1 MAAEAAGDEA
11 APPPKR
17 VLTFL
22 DLPAETQQEILSH
35 CSQSD
40 LICCALVSR
49 HFHELASAQLY
60 RSFNILFPDD
70 DDIRFES
77 PIDGLAGGLDTFTT
91 SEYNYAKHLR
101 ELSMDT
107 VSTGVKAEHAYKPY
121 LYSASCGKFLNTLLY
136 LTLKKAKSLEAFR
149 WNIRVELSRPV
160 YRELHKIKTLTKF
173 HIRMQAG
180 ETYYIT
186 PPPLPLTLDD
196 LPPVPTHWAD
206 IPPPPPPPVFSA
218 PLTGNV
224 TSVPVLSASPPS
236 LLPISKQPPKSK
248 TGKRGLTAQ
257 EPPTLSGFKKLKSLS
272 VLDIDNLDLVTELKT
287 CVRNSSSTLTELH
300 LSLSESLA
308 SQARRPPPD
317 SDPDDSDVD
326 DEFQVVPASQSTSFD
341 ATGPAKTFRSQEERK
356 LQEAI
361 LGRIFD
367 VEPFITKK
375 APLHQSP
382 RDAACSQED
391 NQEADDNGT
400 SEDPREEFVSSIRSV
415 SSRLM
420 SHINGSRD
428 FSTAQQDILDVIE
441 KAARKYVDSC
451 DLPSQGLDGPSGSGS
466 GTPKEDEGQQS
477 DKGDRSNSESK
488 TTRSLADRTKGKSSS
503 DDVSPDDIEIE
514 HLDTVE
520 DLDEELDDQQAKE
533 SDTKQP
539 DTKQPDT
546 KQPEPQTTTAPS
558 ETLASGSSSAAPAMT
573 LMSGLGRVYANL
585 EAQRANYETFLSNL
599 LRCRDD
605 TDALVQKIKALR
617 AEGSGV
623 DLGQVKDAEDQL
635 KELGQCV
642 MDIRREI
649 KMTEAEI
656 QDVENQL
663 PGKPQD
669 DNTEASRRSMDEYI
683 RDTRGIALETLGI
696 YLVPVK
702 ASVLSRAIDL
712 RCLKSLTLLNVGNQG
727 PIWTLLSKENKVRP
741 LALRSVFT
749 DNVSTAFLNC
759 MSQLD
764 ELHDLFML
772 ERSHKYKPESFAT
785 RTTVTIDQIRRLVLK
800 RHISTLKR
808 LMIKDESNS
817 SGWDANQKAM
827 ILICNRGVQLEELAL
842 SMNIHAVHAFMQ
854 YFAGLINL
862 RAINI
867 LRFRNNDTCIWVMRE
882 ILNFIVDNLSHHPEL
897 KLEWIAMEDDRLDR
911 VIRPSETPEEGV
923 KRRDK
928 GKEKATV
935 NPHHNSSALPVLPSW
950 GSDSESDEDDDDA
963 SNCGKRLRLKTVGV
977 LQFYEVWGVKIFD
990 KEIRTGRL

>member
-1 MAAEAAGDEA
+1 MVAEAAGDEA
-11 APPPKR
+11 ATPPR
-17 VLTFL
+17 TALTFL

-49 HFHELASAQLY
+49 HFHDLASAQLY

-70 DDIRFES
+70 DDVRFES

-107 VSTGVKAEHAYKPY
+107 VSTGIKAEHAYKPY

-136 LTLKKAKSLEAFR
+136 LTLKKAKSLETFR

-160 YRELHKIKTLTKF
+160 YRELHKIRTLTKF

-180 ETYYIT
+180 ETYYMT
-186 PPPLPLTLDD
+186 PPPLPLVIDEP
-196 LPPVPTHWAD
+196 PPVTAHYYD

-218 PLTGNV
+218 PLAGVN
-224 TSVPVLSASPPS
+224 SGPVLSASPPS
-236 LLPISKQPPKSK
+236 MLPLSKQFSKSK
-248 TGKRGLTAQ
+248 IGKRGSEAQ
-257 EPPTLSGFKKLKSLS
+257 EPPTLSGFKRLKSLS
-272 VLDIDNLDLVTELKT
+272 VLDIDSLESVTELKA
-287 CVRNSSSTLTELH
+287 CVRNSASTLTELH
-300 LSLSESLA
+300 LSLSESMAL
-308 SQARRPPPD
+308 QARRPPPD

-326 DEFQVVPASQSTSFD
+326 DEFQVVPASQSTNFD

-367 VEPFITKK
+367 VESSITKK
-375 APLHQSP
+375 PALHHSP
-382 RDAACSQED
+382 RDVASSQPEG
-391 NQEADDNGT
+391 QESENNGN
-400 SEDPREEFVSSIRSV
+400 SADPRDEFVSSIKSV
-415 SSRLM
+415 SSKLM
-420 SHINGSRD
+420 SHVNGSRD
-428 FSTAQQDILDVIE
+428 FTSAQQDILDMIE
-441 KAARKYVDSC
+441 KAARKYAESC
-451 DLPSQGLDGPSGSGS
+451 EQPSQQPDGPSDSGS
-466 GTPKEDEGQQS
+466 TLPKDGEAQPQPVEKDASS
-477 DKGDRSNSESK
+477 DSETKPSVTLPDRSKNKASNGD
-488 TTRSLADRTKGKSSS
+488 L
-503 DDVSPDDIEIE
+503 SPDDIEIE

-520 DLDEELDDQQAKE
+520 DLDEESDEQQTKDSDD
-533 SDTKQP
+533 
-539 DTKQPDT
+539 
-546 KQPEPQTTTAPS
+546 KQPEPQPQETPEPASASKTPS
-558 ETLASGSSSAAPAMT
+558 KTPPPPISKSS
-573 LMSGLGRVYANL
+573 LKKLF
-585 EAQRANYETFLSNL
+585 EALDDQRSDYETFLSNL
-599 LRCRDD
+599 SHLQNDIVSLNQRITKLLANSDGVDIAEVMEAEGRMKRLKQCVLDVEREIRA
-605 TDALVQKIKALR
+605 TDAEVHKVQKELNEKPLANS
-617 AEGSGV
+617 AE
-623 DLGQVKDAEDQL
+623 LQK
-635 KELGQCV
+635 
-642 MDIRREI
+642 
-649 KMTEAEI
+649 
-656 QDVENQL
+656 
-663 PGKPQD
+663 
-669 DNTEASRRSMDEYI
+669 SMDDYI
-683 RDTRGIALETLGI
+683 RQTRGIALETLGI
-696 YLVPVK
+696 HLIPVK

-712 RCLKSLTLLNVGNQG
+712 RCIRNLTLLNVGNQS
-727 PIWTLLSKENKVRP
+727 PIWTMLSKENKIHP

-749 DNVSTAFLNC
+749 DNVSTAFLAC

-772 ERSHKYKPESFAT
+772 ERSPKFKPESFAP

-800 RHISTLKR
+800 KHMPTLKR

-817 SGWDANQKAM
+817 SVWDANQKAM
-827 ILICNRGVQLEELAL
+827 ILICNRGAQLEELAL

-854 YFAGLINL
+854 YFAGLVNL

-911 VIRPSETPEEGV
+911 VIRPSDTPEEAP

-928 GKEKATV
+928 GKEKLSMGL
-935 NPHHNSSALPVLPSW
+935 HHNDSALPVLPAW
-950 GSDSESDEDDDDA
+950 ASDSESDEDDDDA

-977 LQFYEVWGVKIFD
+977 LQFFEVWGVRIFD

>member
-1 MAAEAAGDEA
+1 MAAEAAGNEA
-11 APPPKR
+11 ATPPKR
-17 VLTFL
+17 SLTFL

-35 CSQSD
+35 CSQSE

-70 DDIRFES
+70 DDVRFES

-136 LTLKKAKSLEAFR
+136 LTLKKAKSLETFR

-173 HIRMQAG
+173 HIRLQAG

-186 PPPLPLTLDD
+186 PPPLPLTIDD
-196 LPPVPTHWAD
+196 LPPVSTHWQD
-206 IPPPPPPPVFSA
+206 LPPPPPGPPPGVFSA
-218 PLTGNV
+218 PLAGAMAPL
-224 TSVPVLSASPPS
+224 PVLSASPPS
-236 LLPISKQPPKSK
+236 LLPTSKHFSKSK
-248 TGKRGLTAQ
+248 ASKRDSTTQ

-272 VLDIDNLDLVTELKT
+272 VLDIDNLELVTELKT

-300 LSLSESLA
+300 LSLSDSLA
-308 SQARRPPPD
+308 LQARRPPPD

-326 DEFQVVPASQSTSFD
+326 DEFQVVPVSQSTSFD
-341 ATGPAKTFRSQEERK
+341 ASGPAKTFRSQEERK
-356 LQEAI
+356 LQEGI

-375 APLHQSP
+375 PALNQSP
-382 RDAACSQED
+382 REAATSQEEGQDAD
-391 NQEADDNGT
+391 NDS

-415 SSRLM
+415 STRLM
-420 SHINGSRD
+420 SHINGTRD

-451 DLPSQGLDGPSGSGS
+451 ELPSQQTDDPSGSTSSTAKDGDEQQNDGNGQPDTES
-466 GTPKEDEGQQS
+466 TETKNLVSRPKSKDPSDE
-477 DKGDRSNSESK
+477 
-488 TTRSLADRTKGKSSS
+488 
-503 DDVSPDDIEIE
+503 VSPDDIEIE
-514 HLDTVE
+514 HLDTVDDLEVDSEEQQPKEPE
-520 DLDEELDDQQAKE
+520 DKPAEAKALE
-533 SDTKQP
+533 T
-539 DTKQPDT
+539 
-546 KQPEPQTTTAPS
+546 PEA
-558 ETLASGSSSAAPAMT
+558 GCSSSADSKTTA
-573 LMSGLGRVYANL
+573 ANSNSSPIPGQSKVHTNL
-585 EAQRANYETFLSNL
+585 DAQRVNYESLLSNL
-599 LRCRDD
+599 QQLQDEN
-605 TDALVQKIKALR
+605 DAFIQKIKAIR
-617 AEGSGV
+617 VEGTST
-623 DLGQVKDAEDQL
+623 DLEQFKDSVTQL
-635 KELGQCV
+635 KELSQEAEN
-642 MDIRREI
+642 IRGAIKTTHIEI
-649 KMTEAEI
+649 KHIED
-656 QDVENQL
+656 QVFGKSLSSDVE
-663 PGKPQD
+663 K
-669 DNTEASRRSMDEYI
+669 SRRSIDEYL

-696 YLVPVK
+696 HLIPVK

-712 RCLKSLTLLNVGNQG
+712 KCIKSLTLLNVGNQG
-727 PIWTLLSKENKVRP
+727 PIWTLLSKENKVSP
-741 LALRSVFT
+741 LALRNVFT

-759 MSQLD
+759 MSQLE
-764 ELHDLFML
+764 ELHDLFLL
-772 ERSHKYKPESFAT
+772 ERSAKHKPESFAP

-800 RHISTLKR
+800 KHMHTLKR

-911 VIRPSETPEEGV
+911 VIRPTDTPEEGE
-923 KRRDK
+923 KRRGK

-935 NPHHNSSALPVLPSW
+935 NHHHNDSNLPVLPSW
-950 GSDSESDEDDDDA
+950 GSDSESEEDDDDA

-990 KEIRTGRL
+990 KEIRSGRL

>member
-1 MAAEAAGDEA
+1 MVAEAAGDEA
-11 APPPKR
+11 AGPPR
-17 VLTFL
+17 TALTFL

-49 HFHELASAQLY
+49 HFHDLASAQLY

-70 DDIRFES
+70 DDVRFES

-107 VSTGVKAEHAYKPY
+107 VSTGIKAEHAYKPY

-136 LTLKKAKSLEAFR
+136 LTLKKAKSLETFR

-160 YRELHKIKTLTKF
+160 YRELHKIRTLTKF

-180 ETYYIT
+180 ETYYMT
-186 PPPLPLTLDD
+186 PPPLPLIIDD
-196 LPPVPTHWAD
+196 PPPVTAHYYD

-218 PLTGNV
+218 PLAGGVN
-224 TSVPVLSASPPS
+224 SGPVLSASPPS
-236 LLPISKQPPKSK
+236 MLPLSKQFSKSK
-248 TGKRGLTAQ
+248 IGKRGSEAQ
-257 EPPTLSGFKKLKSLS
+257 EPPTLSGFKRLKSLS
-272 VLDIDNLDLVTELKT
+272 VLDIDSLESVTELKA
-287 CVRNSSSTLTELH
+287 CVRNSASTLTELH
-300 LSLSESLA
+300 LSLSESMAL
-308 SQARRPPPD
+308 QARRPPPD

-326 DEFQVVPASQSTSFD
+326 DEFQVVPASQSTNFD

-367 VEPFITKK
+367 VEPSITKK
-375 APLHQSP
+375 PALHKST
-382 RDAACSQED
+382 RDVAHSQPED
-391 NQEADDNGT
+391 QEPDNNGN
-400 SEDPREEFVSSIRSV
+400 SVDPREEFVSSIKSV

-420 SHINGSRD
+420 SHVNGSRD
-428 FSTAQQDILDVIE
+428 FTSAQQDILDMIE
-441 KAARKYVDSC
+441 KAARKYADSC
-451 DLPSQGLDGPSGSGS
+451 EQPTQQPDGPSDSS
-466 GTPKEDEGQQS
+466 SAAPKDGEEQPTEKDASS
-477 DKGDRSNSESK
+477 DSENKTSVTLPDRSKN
-488 TTRSLADRTKGKSSS
+488 KGPSGEM
-503 DDVSPDDIEIE
+503 SPDDIEIE

-520 DLDEELDDQQAKE
+520 DMDEESDEQQAKDSDDKEPEPQPQETSEPASSSKTPSKTPPAISKSGLRKLFEALDDQR
-533 SDTKQP
+533 SD
-539 DTKQPDT
+539 
-546 KQPEPQTTTAPS
+546 
-558 ETLASGSSSAAPAMT
+558 
-573 LMSGLGRVYANL
+573 
-585 EAQRANYETFLSNL
+585 YETFLLNLAHLQNDIISLNQRITTLLADSNGVDIEQVMEAEGRMKKL
-599 LRCRDD
+599 KQCVLDVEREIRA
-605 TDALVQKIKALR
+605 TDAEVHKVQ
-617 AEGSGV
+617 
-623 DLGQVKDAEDQL
+623 
-635 KELGQCV
+635 KELG
-642 MDIRREI
+642 E
-649 KMTEAEI
+649 
-656 QDVENQL
+656 
-663 PGKPQD
+663 KPQGKGAD
-669 DNTEASRRSMDEYI
+669 LQKSMDDYI
-683 RDTRGIALETLGI
+683 RETRGIALETLGI
-696 YLVPVK
+696 HLIPVK

-712 RCLKSLTLLNVGNQG
+712 RCIKNLTLLNVGNQS
-727 PIWTLLSKENKVRP
+727 PIWTMLSKENKVHP

-749 DNVSTAFLNC
+749 DNVSTAFLTC

-772 ERSHKYKPESFAT
+772 ERSPKFKPESFAP

-800 RHISTLKR
+800 KHMPTLRR

-817 SGWDANQKAM
+817 SVWDANQKAM
-827 ILICNRGVQLEELAL
+827 ILICNRGAQLEELAL

-854 YFAGLINL
+854 YFAGLVNL

-911 VIRPSETPEEGV
+911 VIRPSDTPEEGV

-928 GKEKATV
+928 GKEKLSMGL
-935 NPHHNSSALPVLPSW
+935 HHNDSALPVLPTW
-950 GSDSESDEDDDDA
+950 ASDSESDDDDDDA

-977 LQFYEVWGVKIFD
+977 LQFFEVWGVRIFD